1 MTTFVLAT
9 HNQHKVD
16 EFRAILEQSV
26 PGFALMSYDGPEPV
40 EDGATFAENA
50 LIKARAAAEHTGMP
64 ALADDSGLAVDALNG
79 APGILSARWA
89 GEPKSDARNL
99 ELVLEQLRDVPADQR
114 GASFVCCIAVVYP
127 ATEKSAAHE
136 FTVEAH
142 WRGSLTTEPHGE
154 NGFGY
159 DPIFVPDGYGITSAE
174 LDPAQKNEQSHRAL
188 ALALVAPRLRE

>member
-9 HNQHKVD
+9 HNQHKVS

-26 PGFALMSYDGPEPV
+26 PGFELVSYDGPEPV

-50 LIKARAAAEHTGMP
+50 LIKARAAAAHTGMP
-64 ALADDSGLAVDALNG
+64 ALADDSGLAVEALNG

-89 GEPKSDARNL
+89 GEPKSDQRNL
-99 ELVLEQLRDVPADQR
+99 ELVLQQMADVPVQER
-114 GASFVCCIAVVYP
+114 GAAFVCCIAVVYP
-127 ATEKSAAHE
+127 ATEHEPSRE

-142 WRGSLTTEPHGE
+142 WRGHLTTEAHGS

-159 DPIFVPDGYGITSAE
+159 DPIFVPEGHSVTSAE
-174 LDPAQKNEQSHRAL
+174 LDPEQKNALSHRAL
-188 ALALVAPRLRE
+188 ALAKLGPLLAG